1 MTAPSWHN
9 SADPRRSINTSGTT
23 EIDRSW
29 PKSIAL
35 LIVVGYITAYV
46 LCFALNA
53 FSNSPSL
60 FPRLVSFL
68 GGVAC
73 FAVASM
79 VFWRTL
85 TLRGHLVTLSPEGIR
100 DLRIAPDFIPWSA
113 IARVDAIS
121 SRVRYLEL
129 KLYAGLL
136 PPKLERIMDRTGLI
150 STPRAFY
157 LNAHELSITFDRL
170 HTLVSSYHR
179 DHGPKA

>member
-1 MTAPSWHN
+1 MTTPSWHD
-9 SADPRRSINTSGTT
+9 SVDPSRSINTSGTT

-35 LIVVGYITAYV
+35 LILVVCFAAYA
-46 LCFALNA
+46 LCFALNV
-53 FSNSPSL
+53 FSNSPS
-60 FPRLVSFL
+60 FFTRLVSFL

-73 FAVASM
+73 CAIVSM

-100 DLRIAPDFIPWSA
+100 DLRIAPDFIPWPA
-113 IARVDAIS
+113 IARVDVIS

-129 KLYAGLL
+129 KFYAGLL
-136 PPKLERIMDRTGLI
+136 PPKLERIMVRTGLL
-150 STPRAFY
+150 STPRALQ

-179 DHGPKA
+179 DHGPNA